1 MCAVPR
7 SVLRRRPLLAAAVAA
22 LGVVAGSAG
31 CATTS
36 GDRRARTRPAGPFW
50 VDPNSEAAQQAA
62 VDPAFTPIA
71 NQPTALTVTGALG
84 DPATQVADAVTQAA
98 AAGQTLVVQVYNIP
112 HRDIGGGYSAGGAPT
127 AAAYRRFTQRL
138 AHALTGTP
146 TVVVLEPDS
155 LGQIDQL
162 TPSDQKVRYGLLN
175 DAVDQFTAV
184 KHAAV
189 YLDGAN
195 SGWTPA
201 GEMAHRLTLAGVQRT
216 QGFAVNVSNFYPTP
230 AEAHRAER
238 ISTATGGAHY
248 VVDTSRNG
256 GTTIQGHHASW
267 CNPPDRRLGQ
277 TPTTHTAYPHADAYL
292 WVKHPGESD
301 GSCAPGQ
308 PPAGQWYA
316 NYARQLLGLT
326 EG

>member
-1 MCAVPR
+1 MPAP
-7 SVLRRRPLLAAAVAA
+7 VLRRRPLLTA
-22 LGVVAGSAG
+22 GVAGLTALAG
-31 CATTS
+31 CARTS
-36 GDRRARTRPAGPFW
+36 GDLRTRTRPAGPFW

-62 VDPAFTPIA
+62 AHPVFSPIA
-71 NQPTALTVTGALG
+71 NQPTALTVTGVPA
-84 DPATQVADAVTQAA
+84 DPAAQVANAVAQAA
-98 AAGQTLVVQVYNIP
+98 AAGQTLIVQVYNIP

-127 AAAYRRFTQRL
+127 PAAYRRFTRRL

-146 TVVVLEPDS
+146 TVVILEPDS

-162 TPSDQKVRYGLLN
+162 TPADRKTRYGLLN

-201 GEMAHRLTLAGVQRT
+201 PDMAHRLHTAGVSRA

-230 AEAHRAER
+230 AEAHRAEQ

-248 VVDTSRNG
+248 VIDTSRNG
-256 GTTIQGHHASW
+256 GTVIQGHHASW

-277 TPTTHTAYPHADAYL
+277 TPTTHTGHPHADAYL

-316 NYARQLLGLT
+316 SYARQLLGLA
-326 EG
+326 GV